1 MVCMPS
7 VVRLIA
13 GLIVAALI
21 AALARRAHALSASG
35 AVAATL
41 VGAAA
46 IAAGW
51 DWGVLLVAFF
61 VTSSLLSR
69 VHRREKQHA
78 VDSIVAKGDERDA
91 TQVFANGA
99 LFAAAAA
106 AFVASPSVAWQAVG
120 AGALAAA
127 TADTWATEIGMLSP
141 RAPRSIVTWRHL
153 PAGTSGGVTLLGIFG
168 AVLGAAFI
176 QMTALLLRWPES
188 AVVAALAGGIAG
200 ALVDSFAGALLQQRR
215 WCEPCGVP
223 TERRVHSCGSPTRI
237 SGGLPFLD
245 NDGVN
250 LLCTAVG
257 AAVAYALI
265 RHL

>member
-1 MVCMPS
+1 M
-7 VVRLIA
+7 
-13 GLIVAALI
+13 VAALI
-21 AALARRAHALSASG
+21 AALARRAHALSVSG

-41 VGAAA
+41 VGTAA

-61 VTSSLLSR
+61 VASSLLSR

-78 VDSIVAKGDERDA
+78 TSSIVAKGDERDA
-91 TQVFANGA
+91 TQVLANGA

-106 AFVASPSVAWQAVG
+106 AFVAWPTVAWQAVG
-120 AGALAAA
+120 AGTLAAA

-141 RAPRSIVTWRHL
+141 RAPRSIVTWRRL

-200 ALVDSFAGALLQQRR
+200 ALADSFAGALVQQRR
-215 WCEPCGVP
+215 WCAQCGVP
-223 TERRVHSCGSPTRI
+223 TERRVHSCGAPTRI
-237 SGGLPFLD
+237 SGGFPFLD

-250 LLCTAVG
+250 LFCTAVG
-257 AAVAYALI
+257 AAVAYALVV
-265 RHL
+265 HL